1 MAQLM
6 SIRPK
11 EPLFHDLRDVPEEHV
26 HRWQRLLE
34 ERQFRLEQTA
44 DLEREL
50 TDDYRDSVRRA
61 LSIAASA
68 ALSEIEAA
76 LDRLRRG
83 VYGDCVGCGTPIPA
97 GRLNVLPMVALCMPC
112 HFNEQ
117 NCRTGRSETRGR

>member
-6 SIRPK
+6 SIRPE
-11 EPLFHDLRDVPEEHV
+11 EPLFHGLRNVPEEHV

-44 DLEREL
+44 DLTREL
-50 TDDYRDSVRRA
+50 ADDLRDDSVRRA

-76 LDRLRRG
+76 LDRLGRG

-97 GRLNVLPMVALCMPC
+97 GRLDVLPMVALCMAC

-117 NCRTGRSETRGR
+117 NCRHRQD